1 MTLLLNKWEGKNRGG
16 TCLNTTHYKSWPK
29 RLPKSLTVP
38 ETTLYDNLV
47 VSAKRY
53 PGKVAI
59 HYYGKEI
66 SYSEL
71 IQEVDFLAGYLENKL
86 SLKHGDRVL
95 LFMQN
100 SPQYVIAF
108 YAILRLRAIVVPV
121 NPMNTTNELSYYIKD
136 CEVETAIIGQ
146 ELYNQIDP
154 LRKNTTLQNLII
166 TAYSEYLPSELDSD
180 HLPTDVIAPRQVF
193 TKDNHYLWKDCMEA
207 SFSPSVY
214 EGESEDIAILPYT
227 SGTTGM
233 PKGCIHTNKTV
244 QANTVSACYWGNAT
258 SNAICLTTLPLF
270 HVTGMIHSMHTPIY
284 AGSAMTILT
293 RWNREHAAHAIEKH
307 RCTHWVNIS
316 TMLIDFLA
324 NPHIKNYDLSSL
336 VSISG
341 GGAPLPEAV
350 GEKLYE
356 MTGLKFVEGYG
367 LSETISQT
375 HFNPPDHPKLQC
387 LGVPAFDV
395 DARIVEPTTLKVLGV
410 GEIGEIVVNGPQ
422 VFKGYYN
429 QPEETESAFIKM
441 DGKKFF
447 RTGDIGRYD
456 EDGYFF
462 MVDRVKRM
470 INASGFKVWPTEVE
484 SFMYKHPAIQQA
496 CVVGVPDAKR
506 GETVKAFVILNKE
519 YEGKISEEEI
529 VEWSKEQMAAY
540 KYPRIVEFRTEFP
553 TTASGKILWRKLQE
567 EEKQKIGM
575 GEKQ

>member
-16 TCLNTTHYKSWPK
+16 TCLNTTHFKSWPK

-38 ETTLYDNLV
+38 ETTLYENLV

-53 PGKVAI
+53 PNKTAI
-59 HYYGKEI
+59 HFYGKEVT
-66 SYSEL
+66 YKKL
-71 IQEVDFLAGYLENKL
+71 LQEVDYLAGCLEHQL
-86 SLKHGDRVL
+86 SVKPGDRVI

-121 NPMNTTNELSYYIKD
+121 NPMNTTNELSFYIKD

-146 ELYNQIDP
+146 ELYNQISP
-154 LRKNTTLQNLII
+154 LQKNTTLQKLII
-166 TAYSEYLPSELDSD
+166 AAYSDYLPVDMQNVELPAEVLSQ
-180 HLPTDVIAPRQVF
+180 RQ
-193 TKDNHYLWKDCMEA
+193 TYKKDNHYIWKELIEKELMPS
-207 SFSPSVY
+207 SFTGS
-214 EGESEDIAILPYT
+214 SEDIAVLPYT
-227 SGTTGM
+227 SGTTGL
-233 PKGCIHTNKTV
+233 PKGCIHTNNTV
-244 QANTVSACYWGNAT
+244 QANVVSACHWMNVV
-258 SNAICLTTLPLF
+258 SDSVHLTTLPLF
-270 HVTGMIHSMHTPIY
+270 HVTGMLHSMHSPIY
-284 AGSAMTILT
+284 AGAAMVILT
-293 RWNREHAAHAIEKH
+293 RWNREHTIQAIETYK
-307 RCTHWVNIS
+307 CSHWVNIS

-324 NPHIKNYDLSSL
+324 NPNIKNYDISSLSS
-336 VSISG
+336 IAG

-350 GEKLYE
+350 GEKLYQL
-356 MTGLKFVEGYG
+356 TGLRFVEGYG
-367 LSETISQT
+367 LSETISHT
-375 HFNPPDHPKLQC
+375 HFNPTDRPKLQC
-387 LGVPAFDV
+387 LGTPSFDV
-395 DARIVEPTTLKVLGV
+395 DARIVEPTTLKELGV

-429 QPEETESAFIKM
+429 QPEETESAFFEM

-496 CVVGVPDAKR
+496 CVVGVPDPKR
-506 GETVKAFVILNKE
+506 GETVKAFVILNQE
-519 YEGKISEEEI
+519 YEGKINEVEI
-529 VEWSKEQMAAY
+529 VEWSKQQMAAY
-540 KYPRIVEFRTEFP
+540 KYPRVVEFRTEFP

-575 GEKQ
+575 GE